1 MNIAFLT
8 TLNPY
13 DINNWSGTTYHLLQ
27 TLSRKHHVK
36 VIGQNTLSQ
45 TAYYIKDNFSKRPL
59 LDKYTPLFGEL
70 YAEQMSGSD
79 LIFFGDLYLASFL
92 EVNIPMVHL
101 SDVTYHSFKDYSEM
115 KRSKEQI
122 KRTEALEKKVLQKY
136 TTIIYSSEWT
146 KQNTIDYYD
155 IEPNKIHV
163 VEFGANI
170 PAPSDYKIS
179 IQTDTCNLVF
189 IGKNWKKKGGDK
201 VFMAY
206 RKLKS
211 KGLQCTLTIIGS
223 TPQEPYDEIKDVTVI
238 PFLDKS
244 KPEHLKRL
252 CNILKEAHFLV
263 LPTEF
268 DAFGIVFCEASAYG
282 VPSIAANVGG
292 VSQPVRDG
300 KNGFLLPPNATAE
313 DYAEKI
319 KSVFSDKDGYI
330 KLRESSRREYETRLN
345 WEVWGERVNKILEET
360 VVNYKK
366 CDNKTICQCNNATT
380 CNLLSDNNISIG
392 RQSKEQPLIDKEEF
406 YVPVYVINLKERIE
420 RRKHIEEQF
429 HGKPEFELTW
439 IEAVKHP
446 IGTIGLWQSMV
457 KAVRMAEDN
466 EDDIMIICEDDH
478 TFTSAYS
485 KTYLWANMIQA
496 NEQGSELLSGGIGGF
511 GAAVPVAT
519 NRYWVDWFWSTQFM
533 VIFKPLFQKILD
545 YDFKDT
551 DTADGVLS
559 ILAKDKMVLYPFISI
574 QKDFGY
580 SDVTRS
586 NNDVSGLVNHLF
598 QQSDY
603 RLRTIHHVAHKFR
616 QEKND
621 K

>member
-27 TLSRKHHVK
+27 ILSKKHHVK
-36 VIGQNTLSQ
+36 VVGQNTLSQ
-45 TAYYIKDNFSKRPL
+45 TAYYIKDNFSKRHP
-59 LDKYTPLFGEL
+59 LDKYAPLFGEL

-223 TPQEPYDEIKDVTVI
+223 TPQEPYDEIEDVTVI

-292 VSQPVRDG
+292 VSQPVKEG

-313 DYAEKI
+313 DYADKI

-330 KLRESSRREYETRLN
+330 KLRKSSRREYETRLN
-345 WEVWGERVNKILEET
+345 WEVWGEKVNKILEET

-439 IEAVKHP
+439 IEAVEHP
-446 IGTIGLWQSMV
+446 IGAVGLWQSMV
-457 KAVRMAEDN
+457 KAVQMAEDN

>member
-223 TPQEPYDEIKDVTVI
+223 TPQEPYDEIEDVTVI

-292 VSQPVRDG
+292 VSQPVKEG

-313 DYAEKI
+313 DYADKR

-330 KLRESSRREYETRLN
+330 KLRKSSRREYETRLN
-345 WEVWGERVNKILEET
+345 WEVWGEKVNKILEET
-360 VVNYKK
+360 VVNY
-366 CDNKTICQCNNATT
+366 N
-380 CNLLSDNNISIG
+380 
-392 RQSKEQPLIDKEEF
+392 
-406 YVPVYVINLKERIE
+406 
-420 RRKHIEEQF
+420 RRNGE
-429 HGKPEFELTW
+429 
-439 IEAVKHP
+439 
-446 IGTIGLWQSMV
+446 
-457 KAVRMAEDN
+457 
-466 EDDIMIICEDDH
+466 
-478 TFTSAYS
+478 
-485 KTYLWANMIQA
+485 
-496 NEQGSELLSGGIGGF
+496 
-511 GAAVPVAT
+511 
-519 NRYWVDWFWSTQFM
+519 
-533 VIFKPLFQKILD
+533 
-545 YDFKDT
+545 
-551 DTADGVLS
+551 
-559 ILAKDKMVLYPFISI
+559 
-574 QKDFGY
+574 
-580 SDVTRS
+580 
-586 NNDVSGLVNHLF
+586 
-598 QQSDY
+598 
-603 RLRTIHHVAHKFR
+603 
-616 QEKND
+616 
-621 K
+621 